1 MKKVMCIWMVLS
13 LIGCT
18 TFKPVEHLEVSLP
31 DIIVVDETYKF
42 TTNSGDVS
50 KMKVIDVSADKV
62 VGTLEGGNGQTIN
75 TADILSIEVETI
87 DGGKTTLVVI
97 GGIAIVT
104 AAVAVVA
111 VVVVVG
117 AAFYMA
123 NLLAGG

>member
-1 MKKVMCIWMVLS
+1 MKKIMCIWMVLS

-75 TADILSIEVETI
+75 AADILSIEVETI
-87 DGGKTTLVVI
+87 DGVKTTLAVI
-97 GGIAIVT
+97 GGTISDPSSHDCT
-104 AAVAVVA
+104 PLHN
-111 VVVVVG
+111 
-117 AAFYMA
+117 Y
-123 NLLAGG
+123 LWLTTPTSLRL